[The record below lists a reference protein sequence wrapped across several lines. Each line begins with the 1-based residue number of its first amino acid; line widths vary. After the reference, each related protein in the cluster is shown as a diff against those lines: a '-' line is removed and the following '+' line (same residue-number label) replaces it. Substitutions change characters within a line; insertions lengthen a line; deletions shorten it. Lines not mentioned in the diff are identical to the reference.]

1 MAILKEN
8 VEVVKLLLANDNIDV
23 DAILILPAF

>member
-8 VEVVKLLLANDNIDV
+8 VEVVKLLLANNNIDV
-23 DAILILPAF
+23 DAILILPEF